1 MIDHACYAERR
12 TTPVKGITHTHA
24 QSMCGCGGC
33 ISRCGKKGEY
43 KGCIRVYVN
52 ISGSLS
58 HVKGKMT
65 GILVFIFVGQCILE
79 CPCRRIDGM
88 QSPGQ

>member
-1 MIDHACYAERR
+1 MDHASYAKRR
-12 TTPVKGITHTHA
+12 TTPVEDITHTHA
-24 QSMCGCGGC
+24 QSICGCGGC
-33 ISRCGKKGEY
+33 ISRCGKNGEY
-43 KGCIRVYVN
+43 KGRIRVYVN

-65 GILVFIFVGQCILE
+65 GIKVFVFVGQCIPE
-79 CPCRRIDGM
+79 CPYRRMDGM